1 MQKRTKELT
10 EKEALLKLGALCSQS
25 EHCTFEMREK
35 MMRWGIDEQAQA
47 RIIATLV
54 KGKYI
59 NDERFARAYA
69 NDKVR
74 YNKWGRRKVDQALY
88 FKHIDEDI
96 RRRVLAEIE
105 EEEDY
110 KKALRPL
117 LIAKMKSVKAKSDYE
132 LSCKLIR
139 FGISRG
145 FDIDEI
151 KDCLTDIF
159 KDIENKKP

>member
-1 MQKRTKELT
+1 MQKRIKEIT
-10 EKEALLKLGALCSQS
+10 EKEALVKLGALCSRS
-25 EHCTFEMREK
+25 EHCTFEMQEK
-35 MMRWGIDEQAQA
+35 MKRWGLDEEVQA
-47 RIIATLV
+47 RVIATLI

-59 NDERFARAYA
+59 DDERFARAFV

-74 YNKWGRRKVDQALY
+74 YNKWGKRKVDQALY

-96 RRRVLAEIE
+96 RQRVLADIE
-105 EEEDY
+105 EEDFKE
-110 KKALRPL
+110 ALRPL
-117 LIAKMKSVKAKSDYE
+117 LIAKMKSVKAKNDYE

-145 FDIDEI
+145 FEIEEI

-159 KDIENKKP
+159 KDIEEENP